1 MTIGLGTD
9 SIEVMTVGDI
19 AMDAS
24 CMATVEPAAKV
35 PCPRGPSF
43 EIGKQLT
50 LECSGKGDC
59 DAGECICDVR
69 YEGSHCGIFH
79 CQDSSDCLN
88 NGVCTK
94 VGGPLNTECRK
105 RKRYSSV

>member
-50 LECSGKGDC
+50 LLECSGKGDC

-94 VGGPLNTECRK
+94 VGGPLNTEGRK
-105 RKRYSSV
+105 RKTEG